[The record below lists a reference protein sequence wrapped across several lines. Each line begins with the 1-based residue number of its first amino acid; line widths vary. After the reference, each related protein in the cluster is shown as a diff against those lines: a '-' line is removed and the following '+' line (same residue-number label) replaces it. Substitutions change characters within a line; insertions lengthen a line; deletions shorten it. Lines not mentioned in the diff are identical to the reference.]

1 VNLRNT
7 VVVMTSNL
15 GSQFIQEMAG
25 EENYAV
31 MKKAVMETVAHSFRP
46 EFINRIDEVVVFHS
60 LEQEQIRAIAELQI
74 EQLKR
79 RLRDQNIDLRVS
91 RQALDKLTQAGFD
104 PVYGARPLK
113 RSIQT
118 HLETPLARELL
129 AGRFGPGDTVS
140 VEVHGEELVFH
151 T

>member
-1 VNLRNT
+1 
-7 VVVMTSNL
+7 
-15 GSQFIQEMAG
+15 MAG
-25 EENYAV
+25 EENYAA

-60 LEQEQIRAIAELQI
+60 LEQEQIRAIAELQL

-79 RLRDQNIDLRVS
+79 RLRDQNIDLMVS
-91 RQALDKLTQAGFD
+91 RQVLDKLTRAGFD
-104 PVYGARPLK
+104 PVYGARPLR

-118 HLETPLARELL
+118 YLETPLARELL
-129 AGRFGPGDTVS
+129 AGRFGAGDTVS

-151 T
+151 PVIQPSHNQRGVLTL

>member
-1 VNLRNT
+1 
-7 VVVMTSNL
+7 
-15 GSQFIQEMAG
+15 
-25 EENYAV
+25 
-31 MKKAVMETVAHSFRP
+31 
-46 EFINRIDEVVVFHS
+46 VVVFHS
-60 LEQEQIRAIAELQI
+60 LEQDQIRAIAELQI

-91 RQALDKLTQAGFD
+91 HQALDKLTQAGFD

-129 AGRFGPGDTVS
+129 AGRFGAGDTVS
-140 VEVHGEELVFH
+140 VEVHGEELMFH
-151 T
+151 TVPASS